1 MGEAGEEP
9 ASRRGLFRHGGRVV
23 RHCAREIASF
33 PVPLLLSSAVL
44 IVKDVDVVVVVLRI
58 ATMGAFKGV
67 EGINGPSVLPSASAV
82 VRPHLD
88 HAAAR
93 YPYHDQAAS
102 PSAKRVELPDGR
114 RTTIFCRAGASGVR
128 TRTGD

>member
-67 EGINGPSVLPSASAV
+67 EGINGPSVRVRGCPSPLRSC
-82 VRPHLD
+82 
-88 HAAAR
+88 
-93 YPYHDQAAS
+93 
-102 PSAKRVELPDGR
+102 R
-114 RTTIFCRAGASGVR
+114 RALSLS
-128 TRTGD
+128 

>member
-44 IVKDVDVVVVVLRI
+44 IVKDVVAVLGVPI
-58 ATMGAFKGV
+58 DTKGAFKGV
-67 EGINGPSVLPSASAV
+67 EGINGPSADVP
-82 VRPHLD
+82 
-88 HAAAR
+88 
-93 YPYHDQAAS
+93 
-102 PSAKRVELPDGR
+102 
-114 RTTIFCRAGASGVR
+114 T
-128 TRTGD
+128 

>member
-1 MGEAGEEP
+1 MGEAAGEEP

-67 EGINGPSVLPSASAV
+67 EGINGPSVRV
-82 VRPHLD
+82 RVRPHLD

-93 YPYHDQAAS
+93 YPYHDQAGS